1 MKLTDFMPEILLQ
14 KLLNGYILK
23 FVDEDE
29 S

>member
-1 MKLTDFMPEILLQ
+1 MKLTDFMREILLQ